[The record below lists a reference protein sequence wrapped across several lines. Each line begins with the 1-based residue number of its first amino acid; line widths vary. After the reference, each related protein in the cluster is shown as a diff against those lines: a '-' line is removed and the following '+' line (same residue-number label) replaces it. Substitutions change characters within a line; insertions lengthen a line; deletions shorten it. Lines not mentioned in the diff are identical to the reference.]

1 MAGTAL
7 VARVLVALIFLLSGL
22 QKFFNVGGT
31 TEIMVQHQIPFI
43 FASLLIAIAVEL
55 GAGVAL
61 LLGWWTR
68 VAASALVIFLI
79 PTTLIFHTNL
89 VIVHETSQ
97 AVELLKNLAIIGGLL
112 SIAAN
117 GAGGFSLDARR
128 RVTRL
133 TL

>member
-7 VARVLVALIFLLSGL
+7 VSRILLSLIFILGGL
-22 QKFFNVGGT
+22 EKIFDFGAT
-31 TEIMVQHQIPFI
+31 TEFMTRHEMPLVVPALFV
-43 FASLLIAIAVEL
+43 AIAIEL
-55 GAGVAL
+55 GGGIAL

-68 VAASALVIFLI
+68 VAATALAIFLI

-89 VIVHETSQ
+89 VIVHESSQ
-97 AVELLKNLAIIGGLL
+97 AIGLLKNLAIIGGLL
-112 SIAAN
+112 SVATN

-133 TL
+133 SL